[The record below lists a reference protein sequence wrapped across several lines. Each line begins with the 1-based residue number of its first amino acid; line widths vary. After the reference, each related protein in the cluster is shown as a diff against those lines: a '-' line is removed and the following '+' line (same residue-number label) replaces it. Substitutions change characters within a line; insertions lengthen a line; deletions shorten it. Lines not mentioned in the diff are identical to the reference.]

1 MAFEV
6 HKKKAGILIFIGK
19 LFFLYLAVLCFD
31 YRLVDPITSKYLRMC
46 ADNLLL
52 SPFLFRKFFST
63 TKQSVISSRNLLKYV
78 KINLKCLYEKSKM
91 ETFPSHNM
99 DLKIEESNFSI
110 ISFLLFS
117 IICILPTAVHCDFSF
132 PSSVW

>member
-1 MAFEV
+1 
-6 HKKKAGILIFIGK
+6 
-19 LFFLYLAVLCFD
+19 
-31 YRLVDPITSKYLRMC
+31 
-46 ADNLLL
+46 
-52 SPFLFRKFFST
+52 
-63 TKQSVISSRNLLKYV
+63 
-78 KINLKCLYEKSKM
+78 M